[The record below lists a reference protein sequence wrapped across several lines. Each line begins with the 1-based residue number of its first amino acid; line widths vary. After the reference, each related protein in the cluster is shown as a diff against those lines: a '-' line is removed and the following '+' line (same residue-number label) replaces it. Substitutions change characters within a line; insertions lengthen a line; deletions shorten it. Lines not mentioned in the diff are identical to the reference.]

1 VTCEEVERLLQDLR
15 ALPTERADIEAKAS
29 RNDFPTDG
37 WQTITA
43 FANSSGGLFLLGVRD
58 ATFEAVGV
66 ADPDRVQT
74 HLTNV
79 CADELSVPVRPDIR
93 VCQIDGVTVIAARI
107 PAARREERPVFKRSK
122 GLPGGAYLRV
132 GNTDRQMT
140 MAEIRRVLL
149 QQRDDLDSRAVYAAS
164 LDDLDAALITPH
176 PGAPGSRSPH
186 GSQPSVKEALAG
198 LSAVMVEDGVAYPTL
213 AGLLFFSREPQRWY
227 PNLKITFTQYAGT
240 DVGESTRGGVFFLDN
255 RDIVGPVPRMIQ
267 DAVAVVTGRMAQR
280 SVQEGLLR
288 RDIAEY
294 PADALRE
301 AIVNAVAHRDYSM
314 PGAEIQIRLF
324 SDRLEIQSPGQS
336 LVPIEELTT
345 GRATRNP
352 VLMRLLREAG
362 FVEERGIG
370 IDRMIAAMA
379 RADMEPPAF
388 DHVGESFQVTMKNHS
403 LLSAE
408 SLEWLRGFAGYELND
423 RQRKALVVM
432 RHGQE
437 MTNAAYRALN
447 FVDRSLAT
455 HELAALR
462 DLGLAEQLG
471 ERRAARYVLPEAL
484 ALGAGNDERVAAV
497 VAKLGPEL
505 GRLYSELLFRQRAR
519 VGDLIR
525 ALGAS
530 RPTLVSR
537 LKVLVANGLA
547 ERKATGPK
555 DPTAYYVPKLTGS

>member
-1 VTCEEVERLLQDLR
+1 VLCEEVERLLQELR
-15 ALPTERADIEAKAS
+15 ARPTERADIEAKAS
-29 RNDFPTDG
+29 RSDFPTEG

-43 FANSSGGLFLLGVRD
+43 FANSSGGMFLLGVRD

-79 CADELSVPVRPDIR
+79 CADELSVPVRPDIL

-107 PAARREERPVFKRSK
+107 PSARREERPVFKRSK
-122 GLPGGAYLRV
+122 GLPGGAYLRI

-140 MAEIRRVLL
+140 MAEVRRMLL
-149 QQRDDLDSRAVYAAS
+149 QQRDDLDSRPVYAAS
-164 LDDLDAALITPH
+164 LDDLDTALAKAH
-176 PGAPGSRSPH
+176 PGSRRPQDL
-186 GSQPSVKEALAG
+186 QPSVKEMLTGLGAL
-198 LSAVMVEDGVAYPTL
+198 VEEEGVACPTL

-255 RDIVGPVPRMIQ
+255 RDIVGPVPRMIR

-280 SVQEGLLR
+280 SVQEGLLH

-314 PGAEIQIRLF
+314 PGTEIQIRLF

-437 MTNAAYRALN
+437 VTNAAYRALN

-455 HELAALR
+455 HELTALR
-462 DLGLAEQLG
+462 DLGLAEQVG

-484 ALGAGNDERVAAV
+484 ALGAGHDERVAAV
-497 VAKLGPEL
+497 VAALGPEL

-530 RPTLVSR
+530 RPTLVNR

-547 ERKATGPK
+547 ERKAAGPQ
-555 DPTAYYVPKLTGS
+555 DPTAYYVPKLTEG

>member
-1 VTCEEVERLLQDLR
+1 MLHEEVERLLQELR
-15 ALPTERADIEAKAS
+15 AQPTARADIEAKAS
-29 RNDFPTDG
+29 RSDFPTEG

-43 FANSSGGLFLLGVRD
+43 FANSSGGMFLLGVRD

-79 CADELSVPVRPDIR
+79 CADELSVPVRPDIL

-107 PAARREERPVFKRSK
+107 PSARREERPVFKRSK
-122 GLPGGAYLRV
+122 GLPGGAYLRI

-140 MAEIRRVLL
+140 MAEVRRMLL
-149 QQRDDLDSRAVYAAS
+149 QQRDDLDSRPVYAAS
-164 LDDLDAALITPH
+164 LDDLDTALAKAH
-176 PGAPGSRSPH
+176 PGSRRPH
-186 GSQPSVKEALAG
+186 DLQPSVKETLTG
-198 LSAVMVEDGVAYPTL
+198 LGAVVEEEGVACPTL
-213 AGLLFFSREPQRWY
+213 AGLLFFSREPQRRY

-255 RDIVGPVPRMIQ
+255 RDIVGPVPRMIR

-280 SVQEGLLR
+280 SVQEGLLH

-314 PGAEIQIRLF
+314 PGTEIQIRLF

-437 MTNAAYRALN
+437 VTNAAYRALN

-455 HELAALR
+455 HELTALR
-462 DLGLAEQLG
+462 DLGLAEQVG

-484 ALGAGNDERVAAV
+484 ALGAGHDERVAAV
-497 VAKLGPEL
+497 VAALGPEL

-530 RPTLVSR
+530 RPTLVNR

-547 ERKATGPK
+547 ERKAAGPQ
-555 DPTAYYVPKLTGS
+555 DPTAYYVPKLTEG

>member
-1 VTCEEVERLLQDLR
+1 MLCEEVERLLQELR
-15 ALPTERADIEAKAS
+15 ARPTERADIEAKAS
-29 RNDFPTDG
+29 RSDFPTEG

-43 FANSSGGLFLLGVRD
+43 FANSSGGMFLLGVRD

-79 CADELSVPVRPDIR
+79 CADELSVPVRPDIL

-107 PAARREERPVFKRSK
+107 PSARREERPVFKRSK
-122 GLPGGAYLRV
+122 GLPGGAYLRI

-140 MAEIRRVLL
+140 MAEVRRMLL
-149 QQRDDLDSRAVYAAS
+149 QQRDDLDSRPVYAAS
-164 LDDLDAALITPH
+164 LDDLDTALAKAH
-176 PGAPGSRSPH
+176 PGSRRPQDL
-186 GSQPSVKEALAG
+186 QPSVKEMLTGLGAL
-198 LSAVMVEDGVAYPTL
+198 VEEEGVACPTL

-255 RDIVGPVPRMIQ
+255 RDIVGPVPRMIR

-280 SVQEGLLR
+280 SVQEGLLH

-314 PGAEIQIRLF
+314 PGTEIQIRLF

-437 MTNAAYRALN
+437 VTNAAYRALN

-455 HELAALR
+455 HELTALR
-462 DLGLAEQLG
+462 DLGLAEQVG

-484 ALGAGNDERVAAV
+484 ALGAGHDERVAAV
-497 VAKLGPEL
+497 VAALGPEL

-530 RPTLVSR
+530 RPTLVNR

-547 ERKATGPK
+547 ERKAAGPQ
-555 DPTAYYVPKLTGS
+555 DPTAYYVPKLTEG

>member
-1 VTCEEVERLLQDLR
+1 VLCEEVERLLQELR
-15 ALPTERADIEAKAS
+15 ARPTERADIEAKAS
-29 RNDFPTDG
+29 RSDFPTEG

-43 FANSSGGLFLLGVRD
+43 FANSSGGMFILGVRD

-79 CADELSVPVRPDIR
+79 CADELSVPVRPDIL

-107 PAARREERPVFKRSK
+107 PSARREERPVFKRSK
-122 GLPGGAYLRV
+122 GLPGGAYLRI

-140 MAEIRRVLL
+140 MAEVRRMLL
-149 QQRDDLDSRAVYAAS
+149 QQRDDLDSRPVYAAS
-164 LDDLDAALITPH
+164 LDDLDTALAKAH
-176 PGAPGSRSPH
+176 PGSRRPQDL
-186 GSQPSVKEALAG
+186 QPSVKEMLTGLGAL
-198 LSAVMVEDGVAYPTL
+198 VEEEGVACPTL

-255 RDIVGPVPRMIQ
+255 RDIVGPVPRMIR

-280 SVQEGLLR
+280 SVQEGLLH

-314 PGAEIQIRLF
+314 PGTEIQIRLF

-437 MTNAAYRALN
+437 VTNAAYRALN

-455 HELAALR
+455 HELTALR
-462 DLGLAEQLG
+462 DLGLAEQVG

-484 ALGAGNDERVAAV
+484 ALGAGHDERVAAV
-497 VAKLGPEL
+497 VAALGPEL

-530 RPTLVSR
+530 RPTLVNR

-547 ERKATGPK
+547 ERKAAGPQ
-555 DPTAYYVPKLTGS
+555 DPTAYYVPKLTEG